1 MPKNLSKIDELSIAA
16 IRSICI
22 DGINK
27 AKSGHPGMCLS
38 AAPIIY
44 TLYKDFLNSNPENSS
59 WHDRDRFVMSCGHG
73 SMLYYTMLHLCGF
86 DVTIDD
92 LKSFRQVGSRT
103 PGHPEVGVTDGIDA
117 GSGPLGQG
125 IAQAV
130 GMAMAETILNK
141 MYGDD
146 VYNHY
151 TYCLTG
157 DGCLEEG
164 ISQEAISFAGT
175 NKLNKLIL
183 LYDKNDVTLDGPLA
197 QSSNENV
204 AERFLAS
211 NWNVIHVSEG
221 NDYKSIRRAI
231 KLARENACA
240 PTIVIFDT
248 VIGLGSKN
256 QGTCKVHGSPLGK
269 EDGDAAKLSYGYQYG
284 EFEIP
289 QEVYDNF
296 KNTFIKRGKQANEL
310 SNERLNEFAKKSPDK
325 YKQFKTYLE
334 NDLDTVVDSLQFPVE
349 NFKDAASRDASGEIL
364 NFYHENIPVLVGGSA
379 DVAGSVKT
387 ALKNGKTWSVE
398 SRDGTNINWGIREF
412 FMSAAA
418 NGMLLH
424 GGLRSYVGSFFVFS
438 DYCKPAIRMSA
449 LEELPQIY
457 LFSHDSIA
465 VGEDGPTHQ
474 PIEQLA
480 MLRSIPN
487 TYTFR
492 PADYKETLGAY
503 VCALKSK
510 KTPSAII
517 ISRQKLKLL
526 ENSSVNNVAKGG
538 YIVKKEDKNNDFTLV
553 ASGSEV
559 QLAID
564 ASNLLKEKGIDVR
577 VVSIPCFELFEKQG
591 EEYIESILGQK
602 YENRLFI
609 EMSSSFGLYKYA
621 KNVMA
626 IDKFGA
632 SGPANQVIE
641 LYGFTADKVC
651 EKVLKLLN
659 K

>member
-1 MPKNLSKIDELSIAA
+1 MAKNLSNIDELSIAA
-16 IRSICI
+16 IRSLCI

-38 AAPIIY
+38 AAPIVY
-44 TLYKDFLNSNPENSS
+44 TLYKDFLISNPNNSK
-59 WHDRDRFVMSCGHG
+59 WHNRDRFVMSCGHG
-73 SMLYYTMLHLCGF
+73 SMLYYSLLHLCGF
-86 DVTIDD
+86 DVTMDD

-103 PGHPEVGVTDGIDA
+103 PGHPEVGVTDGVDS

-146 VYNHY
+146 VYDHY

-197 QSSNENV
+197 QSTSEDV
-204 AERFLAS
+204 ANRFLAS

-221 NDYKSIRRAI
+221 NNYKSIKKAI
-231 KLARENACA
+231 KLAKNNVCG
-240 PTIVIFDT
+240 PTIIIFDT
-248 VIGLGSKN
+248 IIGFGSAN
-256 QGTCKVHGSPLGK
+256 QGTAKTHGAPLGADDGKVAK
-269 EDGDAAKLSYGYQYG
+269 ENYGYTYG

-289 QEVYDNF
+289 QEVYNNF
-296 KNTFIKRGKQANEL
+296 KNTFVKRGEEANRLSDERIAKFAKESPEKYEL
-310 SNERLNEFAKKSPDK
+310 FKKYLNNDLTSDVDRLNISEEMYRECA
-325 YKQFKTYLE
+325 T
-334 NDLDTVVDSLQFPVE
+334 
-349 NFKDAASRDASGEIL
+349 RDASGDLL

-387 ALKNGKTWSVE
+387 KLKNGKTWDTE
-398 SRDGTNINWGIREF
+398 NRDGTNINWGIREF

-424 GGLRSYVGSFFVFS
+424 GGLRTYVGTFFVFS

-457 LFSHDSIA
+457 LFSHDTIA

-474 PIEQLA
+474 PIEQLV

-487 TYTFR
+487 NLVFR
-492 PADYKETLGAY
+492 PADYKETVGSY
-503 VCALKSK
+503 KCALKSL
-510 KTPSAII
+510 KTPCSIVL
-517 ISRQKLKLL
+517 SRQKLSNLD
-526 ENSSVNNVAKGG
+526 NTSSELVSNGG
-538 YIVKKEDKNNDFTLV
+538 YIVKKEDKKLDFTLI
-553 ASGSEV
+553 ATGSEV
-559 QLAID
+559 KLALD
-564 ASNLLKEKGIDVR
+564 ASKLLAEKGVDTR
-577 VVSIPCFELFEKQG
+577 VVSIPCLELFDAQG
-591 EEYIESILGQK
+591 DEYIESILGSD
-602 YENRLFI
+602 YNNRLFV
-609 EMSSSFGLYKYA
+609 EMASPFGLYKYA

-626 IDKFGA
+626 INKFGT

-651 EKVLKLLN
+651 ERVLKILN

>member
-211 NWNVIHVSEG
+211 NWNVIHVSDG

-289 QEVYDNF
+289 QEVYENF

-334 NDLDTVVDSLQFPVE
+334 NDLDTVIDSLQFPVE

-424 GGLRSYVGSFFVFS
+424 EGLRSYVGSFFVFS

-492 PADYKETLGAY
+492 PADYKEALGAY

-526 ENSSVNNVAKGG
+526 ENSSADNVAKGG
-538 YIVKKEDKNNDFTLV
+538 YIVKKEDKNNNFTLI

>member
-289 QEVYDNF
+289 QEVYENF

-310 SNERLNEFAKKSPDK
+310 SNERLNEFAKKSPEK

-334 NDLDTVVDSLQFPVE
+334 NNLDTVIDSLQFPVE

-526 ENSSVNNVAKGG
+526 ENSSADNVAKGG
-538 YIVKKEDKNNDFTLV
+538 YIVKKEDKNNDFTLI

>member
-1 MPKNLSKIDELSIAA
+1 MAKNLSNIDELSIAA
-16 IRSICI
+16 IRATCI

-27 AKSGHPGMCLS
+27 ANSGHPGMCLS
-38 AAPIIY
+38 AAPIVY
-44 TLYKDFLNSNPENSS
+44 TLFKDYLVSNPSNSK
-59 WHDRDRFVMSCGHG
+59 WHNRDRFVMSCGHG
-73 SMLYYTMLHLCGF
+73 SMLYYTILHLCGF
-86 DVTIDD
+86 DITMDD
-92 LKSFRQVGSRT
+92 LKSFRQVSSRT

-130 GMAMAETILNK
+130 GMALAETILNK

-164 ISQEAISFAGT
+164 ISQEAITFAGT

-183 LYDKNDVTLDGPLA
+183 LYDRNNVTLDGPLA
-197 QSSNENV
+197 QSSSEDV
-204 AERFLAS
+204 ANRFLAS
-211 NWNVIHVSEG
+211 NWNVIHVAEG
-221 NDYKSIRRAI
+221 NNYKSIKKAI
-231 KLARENACA
+231 KLAKNNVCG
-240 PTIVIFDT
+240 PTIIIVDT
-248 VIGLGSKN
+248 VIGLGSRN
-256 QGTCKVHGSPLGK
+256 QGTSKTHGSPLGV
-269 EDGDAAKLSYGYQYG
+269 EDGSAAKATYGYNYG

-296 KNTFIKRGKQANEL
+296 KNTFIKRGLEANKLSDEKIANFAKNSPEKYQLFKKYLNNDL
-310 SNERLNEFAKKSPDK
+310 SND
-325 YKQFKTYLE
+325 
-334 NDLDTVVDSLQFPVE
+334 VDNIKISEEL
-349 NFKDAASRDASGEIL
+349 FKDCASRDASGELL
-364 NFYHENIPVLVGGSA
+364 NIYHENIPVLVGGSA

-387 ALKNGKTWSVE
+387 KLKNGKTWDAE
-398 SRDGTNINWGIREF
+398 NYDGTNINWGIREF

-418 NGMLLH
+418 NGILLH
-424 GGLRSYVGSFFVFS
+424 GGLRSYVGTFFVFA

-457 LFSHDSIA
+457 LFSHDTIA

-487 TYTFR
+487 NFVFR

-503 VCALKSK
+503 KCALKST
-510 KTPSAII
+510 KTPCSII
-517 ISRQKLKLL
+517 LSRQKLPVL
-526 ENSSVNNVAKGG
+526 ENTSVDNVQKGG
-538 YIVKKEDKNNDFTLV
+538 YIVKKESKNNDFTII
-553 ASGSEV
+553 ATGSEV
-559 QLAID
+559 KLAID
-564 ASNLLKEKGIDVR
+564 AANLLSNKNIDVR
-577 VVSIPCFELFEKQG
+577 VVSIPSLELFEAQG
-591 EEYIESILGQK
+591 EEYIESTLGAD
-602 YENRLFI
+602 YNHRLFV
-609 EMSSSFGLYKYA
+609 EMASPFGLYKYA
-621 KNVMA
+621 KNVMG

-641 LYGFTADKVC
+641 LYGFTVDKVC
-651 EKVLKLLN
+651 EKVLKIL
-659 K
+659 KK